1 MYYIRDESTGC
12 TCNVIMN
19 RRAIVRLVLMLVWVT
34 MMTGQELGVEVG
46 KVENVAVGEV
56 EQEDSKAVVAEEQ
69 GSQLQQDLEEK
80 KAEDTS
86 GIGAAPT

>member
-1 MYYIRDESTGC
+1 
-12 TCNVIMN
+12 
-19 RRAIVRLVLMLVWVT
+19 MLVWVT